1 MRRKQKE
8 FLEIDGHDYYI
19 DINAI
24 GDIVRIEQ
32 PTEQLVEY
40 VLSLNE
46 NQKEESKKEN
56 LDKVEVSDDNLKD
69 NEIEDFDYDDLPNE
83 PVFVLDTIKLEF
95 IKMCID
101 TVLNS
106 ENRDGKLDFEREM
119 SYGFKLSF
127 NTLLKNDI
135 IKEA

>member
-24 GDIVRIEQ
+24 GDMVRIEQ
-32 PTEQLVEY
+32 PNEELVEY

-46 NQKEESKKEN
+46 NQKEEDKEKKETEKE
-56 LDKVEVSDDNLKD
+56 LDGENVKFD
-69 NEIEDFDYDDLPNE
+69 EDFDFDDLPDE
-83 PVFVLDTIKLEF
+83 PVFILDTIKLEF
-95 IKMCID
+95 IKMCVD

>member
-24 GDIVRIEQ
+24 GDMVRIEQ
-32 PTEQLVEY
+32 PNEELVEY

-46 NQKEESKKEN
+46 SQKEEDSKEKNETEKESDGEN
-56 LDKVEVSDDNLKD
+56 LKFD
-69 NEIEDFDYDDLPNE
+69 EDFKFDDLPDE
-83 PVFVLDTIKLEF
+83 PVFILDTIKLEF